1 MLVDSTKCTM
11 AIDRKSLPN
20 AAIDDKIRQM
30 PEDADFSAKIK
41 IGIGLLIL
49 PVVPGAGVVAGGAG
63 EGAVDVYGAFQDFY
77 WEKAASGER
86 WTRLRRFCSPIHPC
100 SLSERRS
107 RSPPGR
113 GRRGQWRSRVSSRV
127 QGRQGEHARQCSASM
142 RPPAAFETGEE
153 QPTLAMISVGL
164 RPVSADVT
172 SSR

>member
-49 PVVPGAGVVAGGAG
+49 SVVPGAGVVAGGAG

-77 WEKAASGER
+77 WEKAASGTAMDKAEAI
-86 WTRLRRFCSPIHPC
+86 SQPDP
-100 SLSERRS
+100 SLFSLGAAVAFSLLEGVVEVKGARGCHHVFKAVKGYYRQVRS
-107 RSPPGR
+107 AAAIAEASFRTVKAAGGGGAAR
-113 GRRGQWRSRVSSRV
+113 GSRG
-127 QGRQGEHARQCSASM
+127 A
-142 RPPAAFETGEE
+142 P
-153 QPTLAMISVGL
+153 
-164 RPVSADVT
+164 D
-172 SSR
+172 